1 MRAGSRRWRL
11 YYISQKIDVA
21 VLTKDN
27 VDGIH
32 GDLILGGDAEDAP
45 ARAPVVW
52 AVEESILLA
61 LS

>member
-1 MRAGSRRWRL
+1 L